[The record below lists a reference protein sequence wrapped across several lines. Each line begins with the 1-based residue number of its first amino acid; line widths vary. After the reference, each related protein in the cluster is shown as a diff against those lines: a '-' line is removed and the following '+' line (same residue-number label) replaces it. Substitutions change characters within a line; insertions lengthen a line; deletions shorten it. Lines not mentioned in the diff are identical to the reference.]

1 MSTQEAPSSE
11 DDTHSCGGSLICTEN
26 MADSDEDDLIC
37 PELLDD
43 DDDDQDYHDLMDH
56 LERQHAFQTQL
67 LQQSGAGLDTNEEGA
82 FDFELE
88 PFVNRK
94 SDRMGVQERHFK
106 TQLRQRGNFIPGQNI
121 TQALQDGLRRA
132 VDQVLTTTPDL
143 HDQDRLYFTIASD
156 RLHNNFQGWGLRA
169 GEWRRDTERVEALFQ
184 RLAQAL
190 NSNEQFEMD
199 DSFQVSITQV
209 HHAPQGT
216 GKPRRG
222 KPGHPTMNLLRKNSK
237 SIIRIINDDQLCC
250 ARALVVA
257 KARVDQHPKW
267 NSIRRGNTPLQR
279 RLAWDLQDEAKVP
292 WGPCSYD
299 ALTQFSQ
306 APSLTGYQILLVDAQ
321 RSFHITTFGP
331 LSDKQLIL
339 LHNQDHYDVITK
351 LPGFFGSSYVCA
363 DCWKPYNTEGL
374 HRCTKTKLCGACQQ
388 KDCPDF
394 QHAYPRHLK
403 ATQRCQSC
411 HRDFFGPA
419 CFEAHASKTH
429 AGKPTTDLQ
438 ASVCSQRHRCID
450 CYQQNVGLSRI
461 QRHRCFHVDCPSCHQ
476 YVHADDHRCF
486 IQRAPKP
493 QDQKKRKRTR
503 QKGPRAKRGAA
514 AAEPPASEDEDE
526 QDLPPLHVFFDIEA
540 MQPQGKHIANLV
552 VAETE
557 DKDEPKPFPGPT
569 CIRDF
574 LEWLD
579 TLTLNDTRQVNVIA
593 HNFQGYDGYF
603 IIQEYY
609 SDNRIVQQL
618 RNGCKLLEIKHDH
631 IRFIDSM
638 SFFQMPLSAFPKTFG
653 LTELCKGYFPHKFN
667 LPHDYYQNYVGILP
681 SRDYYMPESMPLEG
695 RQAFETW
702 HQEQRDQGVVFHFQ
716 QELLAY
722 CSSDVRLLKQGCLT
736 FKRMFEDLTGFNP
749 FDHVT
754 IASACNRDLR
764 MNRMIPNSIA
774 SEPAGH
780 KGWRNNINQ
789 SIPALQWLTWCDHQ
803 LRQRALQDLNP
814 NDLLASANP
823 EPHHHQYI
831 QHVRNEGEYKI
842 PGTKIYV
849 DGYCPDT
856 HTVYEFQG
864 CFTHGCPT
872 CYPHR
877 YEKHPRNYDRTM
889 QDLYDVTQDKVQK
902 LTNQGYNVIQ
912 MWGCQWDHL
921 RDTQP
926 EIDSFVRELDFIH
939 PLEPRDAFCGGR
951 TNAIKLYHHITP
963 GQKIHYIDVTS
974 LYPWVNKKST
984 YPKGHPTIYYQPGH
998 TDIHQYFGLIQC
1010 KILPPRELYHPVLP
1024 YRHDNKLLFPLCA
1037 RCVEEEM
1044 DKPLLDRSYHCPH
1057 PDEQRA
1063 LTSTWCTPEL
1073 YKAVQL
1079 GYQVQ
1084 YIYEVWHFD
1093 ETCEGL
1099 FADYVNTWLKIK
1111 QEASGWPED
1120 NMTEEAKQDYIQKYF
1135 EKEGIQLEY
1144 DNIKKNPGLR
1154 TLAKLMLNSMWGKF
1168 GQRLNKTQIQAFDD
1182 PHAFHHF
1189 LDNDSLDV
1197 RHVSV
1202 INDQTVEVHYQNQKE
1217 DIRVS
1222 PNLNIFVACF
1232 TTCHAR
1238 LKLYDALE
1246 DLGERVLYFDTDSII
1261 YLEETPTQF
1270 QPVLGS
1276 YLGDFASELADDE
1289 YIQEFVSGGPK
1300 NYGYTTNK
1308 GNVECKVRGFRL
1320 NSEGH
1325 TQLNYDVMRHNV
1337 QDEIQKPLP
1346 KPREIQVTKTYHI
1359 VRNPTNYTLLT
1370 QPQHKWY
1377 KLVYDKRV
1385 IHHNTFKTYPYGYQ

>member
-1 MSTQEAPSSE
+1 MSSPDDEVAGPSGLARGDIITMLGLDLSDSE
-11 DDTHSCGGSLICTEN
+11 DDDTHSCVGRLISTEE
-26 MADSDEDDLIC
+26 MSDSDDAIC
-37 PELLDD
+37 QEALN
-43 DDDDQDYHDLMDH
+43 QW
-56 LERQHAFQTQL
+56 E
-67 LQQSGAGLDTNEEGA
+67 QSGGGLDPAEPVTFQ
-82 FDFELE
+82 FDLQ

-94 SDRMGVQERHFK
+94 SDRLGVQERHFK
-106 TQLRQRGNFIPGQNI
+106 TQLRQRGNLLPGQNI

-132 VDQVLTTTPDL
+132 VDQVLTTTPGL

-222 KPGHPTMNLLRKNSK
+222 KPGHPTMNILTMKKK
-237 SIIRIINDDQLCC
+237 SVIRIQNDDELCC

-257 KARVDQHPKW
+257 KARVDQHP
-267 NSIRRGNTPLQR
+267 NYTIIRQGKSLQR
-279 RLAWDLQDEAKVP
+279 TLAWDLQNEAQVP
-292 WGPCSYD
+292 LGPCSYD

-306 APSLTGYQILLVDAQ
+306 APSLRGYQIILVDAQ

-331 LSDKQLIL
+331 LQDKRLIL

-363 DCWKPYNTEGL
+363 DCWKPYNTEGR
-374 HRCTKTKLCGACQQ
+374 HRCTKTKVCGACRQ

-394 QHAYPRHLK
+394 QYAYPRHLK
-403 ATQRCQSC
+403 ATQRCGSC

-419 CFEAHASKTH
+419 CKEAHSSKTH
-429 AGKPTTDLQ
+429 AGKPATGLQ
-438 ASVCSQRHRCID
+438 TSVCCQQHRCKD

-461 QRHRCFHVDCPSCHQ
+461 QRHRCWHIDCPSCHQ
-476 YVHADDHRCF
+476 YVDADHHQCF
-486 IQRAPKP
+486 IQKAPKP

-514 AAEPPASEDEDE
+514 AAAAAEPPASSEDEED
-526 QDLPPLHVFFDIEA
+526 DLPPLHVFFDIEA
-540 MQPQGKHIANLV
+540 MQPQEKHLPNLV

-557 DKDEPKPFPGPT
+557 DNEEPKPFPGLT

-579 TLTLNDTRQVNVIA
+579 TLTLHDTRQVNVIA

-609 SDNRIVQQL
+609 GDNRLVQQL
-618 RNGCKLLEIKHDH
+618 RNGCKLLEIQHDR

-667 LPHDYYQNYVGILP
+667 IPIHQQYVGILP
-681 SRDYYMPESMPLEG
+681 SRDHYMPETMTLEG

-702 HQEQRDQGVVFHFQ
+702 HQEQRAKNVVFDFQ
-716 QELLAY
+716 KELRTY
-722 CSSDVRLLKQGCLT
+722 CASDVRLLKQGCLT
-736 FKRMFEDLTGFNP
+736 FKRLFEDLTGFNP

-774 SEPAGH
+774 SEPAGP
-780 KGWRNNINQ
+780 KGWRINHINQ
-789 SIPALQWLTWCDHQ
+789 SLPALQWLTWCDHQ
-803 LRQRALQDLNP
+803 LRQRALQDLTP
-814 NDLLASANP
+814 ADLLANAHP
-823 EPHHHQYI
+823 EPQYI
-831 QHVRNEGEYKI
+831 QHVRNQGEYKI
-842 PGTKIYV
+842 PGTHMYV
-849 DGYCPDT
+849 DGYCPHT

-877 YEKHPRNYDRTM
+877 HEKHPRNYNLTM
-889 QDLYDVTQDKVQK
+889 HDLYDATQDKVQK
-902 LTNQGYNVIQ
+902 LTDRGYNVIQ
-912 MWGCQWDHL
+912 IWGCEWEHL
-921 RDTQP
+921 LKTQP
-926 EIDSFVRELDFIH
+926 EIKAFVRELNFID
-939 PLEPRDAFCGGR
+939 PLEPREAFCGGR

-974 LYPWVNKKST
+974 LYPWVNKKSV
-984 YPKGHPTIYYQPGH
+984 YPKGHPTIYSQPGH

-1024 YRHDNKLLFPLCA
+1024 YRHDDKLLFPLCA

-1044 DKPLLDRSYHCPH
+1044 VKPLLDRSYHCPH

-1073 YKAVQL
+1073 NKAVEL

-1084 YIYEVWHFD
+1084 YIYEAWHFE

-1099 FADYVNTWLKIK
+1099 FEDYVNTWLKIK
-1111 QEASGWPED
+1111 QEASGWPKD
-1120 NMTEEAKQDYIQKYF
+1120 DMTEEQKQRYIHNYL
-1135 EKEGIQLEY
+1135 EHEGIQLEY
-1144 DNIKKNPGLR
+1144 DKIKHNPGLR

-1168 GQRLNKTQIQAFDD
+1168 GQRLNKTQIQAFHD
-1182 PHAFHHF
+1182 PQAFHRF
-1189 LDNDSLDV
+1189 LDTDSLDV

-1202 INDQTVEVHYQNQKE
+1202 INDDMVEVHYQNQKE

-1238 LKLYDALE
+1238 LKLYATLQA
-1246 DLGERVLYFDTDSII
+1246 LGERVLYFDTDSII

-1276 YLGDFASELADDE
+1276 YLGNFTSELKDEE
-1289 YIQEFVSGGPK
+1289 YIEEFVSGGPK
-1300 NYGYTTNK
+1300 NYGYTTNHQK
-1308 GNVECKVRGFRL
+1308 VECKVRGFRL

-1325 TQLNYDVMRHNV
+1325 TQLNYEVMRQNV
-1337 QDEIQKPLP
+1337 LDEIQNPLL
-1346 KPREIQVTKTYHI
+1346 KPRELQVVNTNQI
-1359 VRNPTNYTLLT
+1359 VRNPNTYELFTF
-1370 QPQHKWY
+1370 PQHKWY

-1385 IHHNTFKTYPYGYQ
+1385 LDPRTYKTYPYGYQ